1 MTLLDRVV
9 SKDGIQEDPKKKETI
24 IKWLRPTTVIEVKG
38 FLGLAGYYRRIVK
51 AFSKITALLA
61 RLTQKKNVK
70 FNWMDRCEEHFMML
84 KDLLTSASVL
94 TLPIGDEEYTV
105 YRDYLCFI
113 TIKEA

>member
-24 IKWLRPTTVIEVKG
+24 IEWLRLTTVIEVKG

-61 RLTQKKNVK
+61 RLTQKKKCQV
-70 FNWMDRCEEHFMML
+70 
-84 KDLLTSASVL
+84 
-94 TLPIGDEEYTV
+94 
-105 YRDYLCFI
+105 
-113 TIKEA
+113 